1 MIKKISLIA
10 SLLFF
15 LLGSNVFATE
25 QLDKWTNH
33 ASSITKKTG
42 AEEPSFKDYVVPGTV
57 GLLIVVGFGSYWLIY
72 RRKQA

>member
-1 MIKKISLIA
+1 MFKKISLIA

-15 LLGSNVFATE
+15 LLGTNVFATE
-25 QLDKWTNH
+25 QSDKGIYN
-33 ASSITKKTG
+33 ASSVTKKAV

-57 GLLIVVGFGSYWLIY
+57 GLLLIVGFGSYWLIY

>member
-1 MIKKISLIA
+1 MFKKISLIA

-15 LLGSNVFATE
+15 LIGTSAFATE
-25 QLDKWTNH
+25 QSDKGINN
-33 ASSITKKTG
+33 ASSITKKTV

-72 RRKQA
+72 RRKRA